1 MRIIQKIG
9 MERRKMYRSA
19 ISVWK
24 RYVLTIEEP
33 ANYYYIG
40 ENKLRMTVSE
50 HLEADFIIV
59 NGEKPRID

>member
-1 MRIIQKIG
+1 
-9 MERRKMYRSA
+9 MYRSA

-59 NGEKPRID
+59 NGEKPHID